1 MSVDGLFFLY
11 IDRACIQKGLCDR
24 QDLLEL
30 YQLVVMYT
38 RCYDSELGELLKEIS
53 EKYKNNTGGE
63 DIRSS
68 RNPRCAGRKRVYAE
82 NTDRT
87 ILELRNNGMTPYS
100 C

>member
-1 MSVDGLFFLY
+1 MKVEMN
-11 IDRACIQKGLCDR
+11 R

-87 ILELRNNGMTPYS
+87 ILSAADSRFLKTSKQYWSVSEETHLFF
-100 C
+100 CL